1 MRTPAVSSDRLGK
14 ALKGGAAM
22 ESRRLYKDGPDISV
36 VGYGAWEAGGT
47 QWGPNESDDAVID
60 SMRAVFDA
68 GIDWIDT
75 AEVYGQGRS
84 EELVARAVAA
94 RRDEISIFTKVA
106 PADEGSG
113 LRPEEIG
120 KAIRG
125 SLSRLET
132 DHVDLYQVHWPD
144 DRIPVEETWGA
155 MAELVQEGLVR
166 HVGVS
171 NFDRELI
178 ERCLPIHPVASVQ
191 NHFSLVNQD
200 DREPL
205 LPWLAEM
212 GIGYLAYGPL
222 GFGLLTGAV
231 GPDHMFAEGDWRGAQ
246 RAGAPEEGEG
256 PFSAGIFERNLKHVE
271 SLTPVAERLGFPL
284 AVLALRWALQQ
295 QGVTA
300 TIAGSRDAAH
310 VLSNAGAGA
319 ITLDEAALQ
328 EIDEIFQDGGAA

>member
-1 MRTPAVSSDRLGK
+1 MQTRPLG
-14 ALKGGAAM
+14 
-22 ESRRLYKDGPDISV
+22 KDGPEISV

-75 AEVYGQGRS
+75 AEVYGHGRS
-84 EELVARAVAA
+84 EELVARAVAG

-132 DHVDLYQVHWPD
+132 DHVELYQVHWPD
-144 DRIPVEETWGA
+144 DRIPLEETWGT

-171 NFDRELI
+171 NFDRKLI
-178 ERCLPIHPVASVQ
+178 ERCLPIHPVTSVQ
-191 NHFSLVNQD
+191 NRFSLVNQD
-200 DREPL
+200 DREQL

-231 GPDHMFAEGDWRGAQ
+231 GPDYVFAEGDWRGAQ
-246 RAGAPEEGEG
+246 RAGSPEEGEG
-256 PFSAGIFERNLKHVE
+256 PFSAGIFERNLKRVE
-271 SLTPVAERLGFPL
+271 RLSPVAKRLGVPL
-284 AVLALRWALQQ
+284 SALALRWALEQR
-295 QGVTA
+295 GVTV

-310 VLSNAGAGA
+310 VRSNAGAGDL
-319 ITLDEAALQ
+319 TLDETTLQ
-328 EIDEIFQDGGAA
+328 EIDEIFRDEEGAA